1 MGDALLHILEGLSS
15 DPQKPHLKSWSW
27 WHVPVIS
34 GWGARSVDPGDSPA
48 ASLAE
53 TVSFRFHKRLSQK

>member
-1 MGDALLHILEGLSS
+1 MTSLLHNLEGLSS

-34 GWGARSVDPGDSPA
+34 GWGGEVGGSWGLTSRQSSRN
-48 ASLAE
+48 SEL
-53 TVSFRFHKRLSQK
+53 